1 MTTGHRP
8 KTKGYTV
15 KIIDGK
21 PTLVRKITFRKSI
34 AQHKAD
40 RTVQRY
46 TRKTPTGGCLPGLY
60 PGKKS

>member
-21 PTLVRKITFRKSI
+21 PTLVRKITFRTSI
-34 AQHKAD
+34 AQRKQAAKAL
-40 RTVQRY
+40 RVV
-46 TRKTPTGGCLPGLY
+46 K
-60 PGKKS
+60 GKRLV